1 MLPNFICPGA
11 MKSGTTTLYRL
22 LKQHPD
28 IYIPNKETRFFSDDN
43 WHKGFDWYK
52 GIFKNYKG
60 HKVVGEISPQYMYRP
75 EAAERI
81 NQVLGPDIKFVFM
94 LRNPVKRAYSDYRM
108 HKRIGLD
115 DKPFE
120 AYIEGEI
127 PPWREDLDFIYKGL
141 YTQQIRRFLKYYPLE
156 NMKFVIFEE
165 FIRNQEH
172 YLKEI
177 FDFLD
182 VDRDAEINYDL
193 HENPDFVFKH
203 ERLRKAEL
211 RFASFIQKYII
222 RSLYKD
228 KDTRMEKYSV
238 LWHALVV
245 SNKKSDKTAP
255 KLSAQTM
262 EALSKFYHDDIAA
275 LEKMIGRDLDIWKTE
290 KMGNDD
296 MLRVGSQKRE

>member
-28 IYIPNKETRFFSDDN
+28 IYLPKKEIRFFSDDN
-43 WHKGFDWYK
+43 WHKGIDWYTDLFNK
-52 GIFKNYKG
+52 YNGQ
-60 HKVVGEISPQYMYRP
+60 KVAGEISPQYMYNA

-81 NQVLGPDIKFVFM
+81 YQVLGPDVKFVFL

-120 AYIEGEI
+120 AYIEGDI

-141 YTQQIRRFLKYYPLE
+141 YAQQIQRFLKYYPRT

-165 FIRNQEH
+165 FIRNQEY

-177 FDFLD
+177 FDFLGI
-182 VDRDAEINYDL
+182 DRDVEINYDL

-203 ERLRKAEL
+203 ERLRRAEL
-211 RFASFIQKYII
+211 RIASFIQKYFI
-222 RSLYKD
+222 RKIYKD
-228 KDTRMEKYSV
+228 KDTRIEKYSI
-238 LWHALVV
+238 LWHSLVV
-245 SNKKSDKTAP
+245 SNERSDKMTP
-255 KLSAQTM
+255 KLSGRTM
-262 EALSKFYHDDIAA
+262 EILHNFYQEDISE
-275 LEKMIGRDLDIWKTE
+275 LEAIIGQNLDIWRRDSKSGE
-290 KMGNDD
+290 
-296 MLRVGSQKRE
+296 